1 MRSRIPVTLIVGT
14 GALVL
19 VAFALL
25 LPRRRE
31 NNLPPKEEPGV
42 TAEYSPEKRA
52 AMRSAVD
59 GSNLPPAGTNAYT
72 RWRAGT
78 LPEVAPTQLADY
90 LLRNRRNA
98 ASLLGAF
105 RSTGDKSFLQEA
117 MQNYP
122 DEPRVALSALLE
134 GGAASGD
141 RQKWLE
147 TLRVATP
154 DNSLAN
160 FLSAAEYLHAG
171 NASDAIKE
179 MLAGSSKPYFEDYWV
194 DATQN
199 AEEAYRAAGYS
210 EAEAKMAAASMRIP
224 EFSSMRALDQGVLA
238 LAKTLGDPADQGQL
252 QSLVQ
257 SGLALGQML
266 ADPNARQSIGQY
278 AMGMEIEQQFLRL
291 MDPTSTVGDVGQT
304 VNNQLDQISQ
314 QLQLLKSLTQRQGDL
329 LAAMSDQDLIDYAD
343 HQKVFGG
350 LQALQWLAN
359 RQENR

>member
-1 MRSRIPVTLIVGT
+1 
-14 GALVL
+14 
-19 VAFALL
+19 
-25 LPRRRE
+25 
-31 NNLPPKEEPGV
+31 
-42 TAEYSPEKRA
+42 
-52 AMRSAVD
+52 
-59 GSNLPPAGTNAYT
+59 
-72 RWRAGT
+72 
-78 LPEVAPTQLADY
+78 
-90 LLRNRRNA
+90 
-98 ASLLGAF
+98 
-105 RSTGDKSFLQEA
+105 
-117 MQNYP
+117 
-122 DEPRVALSALLE
+122 
-134 GGAASGD
+134 
-141 RQKWLE
+141 
-147 TLRVATP
+147 
-154 DNSLAN
+154 
-160 FLSAAEYLHAG
+160 
-171 NASDAIKE
+171 
-179 MLAGSSKPYFEDYWV
+179 
-194 DATQN
+194 
-199 AEEAYRAAGYS
+199 
-210 EAEAKMAAASMRIP
+210 MAAASMRIP